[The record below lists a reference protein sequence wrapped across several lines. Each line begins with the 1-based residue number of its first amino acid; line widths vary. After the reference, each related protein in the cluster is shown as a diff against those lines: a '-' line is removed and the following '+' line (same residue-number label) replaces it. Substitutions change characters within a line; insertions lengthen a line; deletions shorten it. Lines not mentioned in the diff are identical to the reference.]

1 MDTDRLAKQIQ
12 FILEI
17 DKAKQVLRRTLL
29 LDQTRCENDAEHSW
43 HLAVIALLFCEYA
56 GTEALDLLRVVKMV
70 LIHDIVEI
78 DAGDIFIYDT
88 AGMAQKEERERRA
101 AERIFRLL
109 PEDQGGEFRAL
120 WDEFEER
127 ATPEARFAGALDRLQ
142 PLLHNYHTQG
152 ASWRAHGITSH
163 QVIAMNRHIAE
174 GAPAL
179 WDFARA
185 LIEDAVRQGYLEAGA
200 EPI

>member
-1 MDTDRLAKQIQ
+1 MDIERLEKQIR

-29 LDQTRCENDAEHSW
+29 LDQTRRENDAEHSW
-43 HLAVIALLFCEYA
+43 HLAVIALLFAEYVE
-56 GTEALDLLRVVKMV
+56 TEALDLLRVLKMV

-88 AGMAQKEERERRA
+88 AGLVQKEERERQA
-101 AERIFRLL
+101 AERIFGLL
-109 PEDQGGEFRAL
+109 PTDQGGEFRAL

-142 PLLHNYHTQG
+142 PLLHNYHTKG
-152 ASWRAHGITSH
+152 ANWRAHGITFD
-163 QVIAMNRHIAE
+163 QVVAVNQRIAE
-174 GAPAL
+174 GAPLL
-179 WDFARA
+179 WEFARA
-185 LIEDAVRQGYLEAGA
+185 LIEDAVRQGYLEAGS
-200 EPI
+200 